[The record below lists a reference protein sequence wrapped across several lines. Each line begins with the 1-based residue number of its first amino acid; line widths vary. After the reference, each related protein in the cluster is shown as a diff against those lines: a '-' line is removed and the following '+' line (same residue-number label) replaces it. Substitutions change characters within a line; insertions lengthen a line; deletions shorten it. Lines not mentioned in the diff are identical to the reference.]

1 MWFGLILLFFLK
13 LGLIYLFVAFK
24 NFSFN
29 VIAREEQT
37 LINDVK
43 LCIYLEQTSI
53 IISVLLLL

>member
-1 MWFGLILLFFLK
+1 MSLFFLK
-13 LGLIYLFVAFK
+13 LGLIYLFAAFK

-53 IISVLLLL
+53 IISILLLM

>member
-1 MWFGLILLFFLK
+1 MLLFFRK

-24 NFSFN
+24 NFSCD

-37 LINDVK
+37 LISDVK

-53 IISVLLLL
+53 IISVLLLM